1 MELLARCS
9 LEDSKRFDGKLVIPN
24 EDSSKPDKVYLN
36 VVLSGDDTF
45 DMLSGKEFC
54 VSFCGKSFSVSEVPD
69 KLKGRVFNE
78 IMFDDFDDTAVSDVD
93 GVVNL
98 LKLPSGYCNMLNI
111 YNICC
116 KYPNIRVIG
125 GNLLGVEGVSI
136 GRFDEG
142 KDRML
147 PVFDGIYDTFVEV
160 DLNDLDGLQEIVK
173 KTRKKAEGVSGSDKK
188 KAKGKKSGG
197 SSPKPKRA
205 AKKSEVFGKLFGDV
219 SGEDF

>member
-9 LEDSKRFDGKLVIPN
+9 LEESKKFDGRLVIPN

-36 VVLSGDDTF
+36 VVLSDGDTF

-54 VSFCGKSFSVSEVPD
+54 VSFCSKSFNVSEVPD
-69 KLKGRVFNE
+69 NLKGRVFNE
-78 IMFDDFDDTAVSDVD
+78 IMFEDLDSAAVSNVD

-98 LKLPSGYCNMLNI
+98 LKLPQGYCDMLNVH
-111 YNICC
+111 NICC
-116 KYPNIRVIG
+116 KYPNIRVVG

-136 GRFDEG
+136 GRFEDG

-160 DLNDLDGLQEIVK
+160 DLNDLDGLQEIVR
-173 KTRKKAEGVSGSDKK
+173 KTRRRAEGIGVGKK
-188 KAKGKKSGG
+188 KAANKKTG
-197 SSPKPKRA
+197 SSSSKPKRLS
-205 AKKSEVFGKLFGDV
+205 KKSEVFGKLFGDV
-219 SGEDF
+219 AEEEF